1 MIIYF
6 TYLCAI
12 DRARILCHNYFLRS
26 FALYIPLLDQN
37 SSQNIHSSVKKRSS
51 LPFNISRKEKSKYL
65 MLIVYSYLEFCPE
78 LNKNESS
85 LKLTVT
91 MSSLVALNFLLI
103 LSFMYF
109 MCSKLLLCIKST
121 EILIKIY
128 FDPNLVWIG
137 NLIKSCIKI
146 SCGVIFSLNVC

>member
-1 MIIYF
+1 MSTKGVFFPLI
-6 TYLCAI
+6 
-12 DRARILCHNYFLRS
+12 RAERRG
-26 FALYIPLLDQN
+26 A
-37 SSQNIHSSVKKRSS
+37 
-51 LPFNISRKEKSKYL
+51 KYL
-65 MLIVYSYLEFCPE
+65 MLIVYTYLEFCPE